1 MKHIGNNIE
10 EAALKKSNLGY
21 VLVLVAALMWG
32 SIGIFVNGISAM
44 GVSSQSMAAFRLL
57 SGAVLMAPVLAFM
70 GCQGGTCEG
79 KASGPMALFKASPK
93 ELVPCALVGIV
104 GLAIAN
110 TCYYECMR
118 EVGMSTASV
127 LLYTSPVFGVMLG
140 RVLYHEGV
148 TPNKLIAIMSNI
160 VGCVLAVTSGDLSGF
175 HFSVWGVVSGVI
187 AGLCGALLAVFSR
200 MATKTLHP
208 LAVTFWGFVFGGV
221 VMAIVTAPWSDMA
234 AAMSPQL
241 ILLFAGFGFIP
252 TALAYIFY
260 MQGLSMGLETSK
272 VPVVASFETVA
283 TVLVGIGIYAESAG
297 AVKILGIVLV
307 LMSILIMN
315 TDFSKLR
322 NSVFVGHVVE
332 GMTFKPNAWW
342 TEKSQDMDLFKE
354 RTGIALEPTVQESPW
369 YFVR

>member
-1 MKHIGNNIE
+1 MKR
-10 EAALKKSNLGY
+10 SNLGY
-21 VLVLVAALMWG
+21 VLVLIAALMWG
-32 SIGIFVNGISAM
+32 TIGIFVNGISAL

-57 SGAVLMAPVLAFM
+57 SGAILMAPVLAFM
-70 GCQGGTCEG
+70 GCQGGAREG
-79 KASGPMALFKASPK
+79 KAAGPMVLFKASPK

-110 TCYYECMR
+110 TCYYECMG

-127 LLYTSPVFGVMLG
+127 LLYTSPVFGVALG
-140 RVLYHEGV
+140 RVLYHEDV
-148 TPNKLIAIMSNI
+148 TPNKLVAIVFNI

-175 HFSVWGVVSGVI
+175 HFSAWGVASGVI

-200 MATKTLHP
+200 MATKTL
-208 LAVTFWGFVFGGV
+208 AVTFWGFVFGGCF
-221 VMAIVTAPWSDMA
+221 MAALSAPWTDVT

-260 MQGLSMGLETSK
+260 MQGLSMDLETSK

-283 TVLVGIGIYAESAG
+283 TVLVGIGIYAEPAG
-297 AVKILGIVLV
+297 AIKVLGIVLV
-307 LMSILIMN
+307 LSSILIMN

-322 NSVFVGHVVE
+322 NSVFVGHVIE
-332 GMTFKPNAWW
+332 SMTFKPNAWW

>member
-1 MKHIGNNIE
+1 MKHNGNITKE
-10 EAALKKSNLGY
+10 TALKKSNLGY
-21 VLVLVAALMWG
+21 VLVLIAALMWG
-32 SIGIFVNGISAM
+32 TIGIYVNGISAM
-44 GVSSQSMAAFRLL
+44 GISSQSMVAFRLL
-57 SGAVLMAPVLAFM
+57 VGALILAPVLAFM
-70 GCQGGTCEG
+70 GCRPGEES
-79 KASGPMALFKASPK
+79 AAAPGPLALFKASPK
-93 ELVPCALVGIV
+93 ELIPCALVGII
-104 GLAIAN
+104 GLATAN
-110 TCYYECMR
+110 TLYYECMR

-127 LLYTSPVFGVMLG
+127 LLYTSPVFGCILG
-140 RVLYHEGV
+140 RMLYKERITSV
-148 TPNKLIAIMSNI
+148 KLVAIACNI
-160 VGCVLAVTSGDLSGF
+160 LGCVLAVTNGDLSGF
-175 HFSVWGVVSGVI
+175 HFSAWGVASGVI

-208 LAVTFWGFVFGGV
+208 LAVTFWGFVFGGCF
-221 VMAIVTAPWSDMA
+221 MAALSAPWSDVA

-241 ILLFAGFGFIP
+241 VLLFAGFGFIP

-260 MQGLSMGLETSK
+260 MQGLSMDLETSK

-297 AVKILGIVLV
+297 AIKVLGIVLV

-322 NSVFVGHVVE
+322 NGVIVKRIVE
-332 GMTFKPNAWW
+332 SMTFKPNAWW

>member
-1 MKHIGNNIE
+1 MKR
-10 EAALKKSNLGY
+10 SNLGY
-21 VLVLVAALMWG
+21 VLVLIAALMWG
-32 SIGIFVNGISAM
+32 TIGIYVNGISAM
-44 GVSSQSMAAFRLL
+44 GISSQSMAAFRLL
-57 SGAVLMAPVLAFM
+57 VGALILAPVLAFM
-70 GCQGGTCEG
+70 GCRPGEES
-79 KASGPMALFKASPK
+79 AAAPGPLALFKASPK
-93 ELVPCALVGIV
+93 ELIPCALVGII
-104 GLAIAN
+104 GLATAN
-110 TCYYECMR
+110 TLYYECMR

-127 LLYTSPVFGVMLG
+127 LLYTSPVFGCILG
-140 RVLYHEGV
+140 RMLYKERITSV
-148 TPNKLIAIMSNI
+148 KLVAIACNI
-160 VGCVLAVTSGDLSGF
+160 LGCVLAVTNGDLSGF
-175 HFSVWGVVSGVI
+175 HFSAWGVASGVI

-208 LAVTFWGFVFGGV
+208 LAVTFWGFVFGGCF
-221 VMAIVTAPWSDMA
+221 MAALSAPWSDVA

-241 ILLFAGFGFIP
+241 VLLFAGFGFIP

-260 MQGLSMGLETSK
+260 MQGLSMDLETSK

-297 AVKILGIVLV
+297 AVKVLGIVLV
-307 LMSILIMN
+307 LTSILIMN

-322 NSVFVGHVVE
+322 NSVIVKRIVE
-332 GMTFKPNAWW
+332 SMTFKPNAWW